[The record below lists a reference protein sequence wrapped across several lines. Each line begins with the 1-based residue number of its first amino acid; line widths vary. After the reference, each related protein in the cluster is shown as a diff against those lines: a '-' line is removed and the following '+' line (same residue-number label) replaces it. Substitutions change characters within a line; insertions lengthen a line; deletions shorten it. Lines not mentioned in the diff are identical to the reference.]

1 MVFICLFPPLTLC
14 FACSFLALAG
24 RLQKEGIRRDGRA
37 SQGNLM
43 RDTFRIHILVLAGA
57 ILAVLMCINA
67 GAEEGLGF
75 QMQGNVFRAIPA
87 MREVRLIGYTRAR
100 RIMDIV
106 SEEAGRCIKVNADV
120 GDRLGKD
127 GVFALLDTTFI
138 DLSIEKNQVNQKRLQ
153 NLMAYYTKDVK
164 RFEELVETE
173 TAAQS
178 KLDDLQ
184 NKLDQTEFEIQKLK
198 VEEAELKERRARHL
212 IKVPAGWT
220 VTERTVE
227 PDEWVSVGNHLGK
240 AGDYRTLL
248 VPFSLSPEEY
258 SALKKQNDKVELF
271 FPDGPAGGL
280 RIEASVERVSLAFD
294 PETRKINVD
303 LAVRKDLPEKRG
315 GLRAE
320 LTMMVPDP
328 SGAVLVPASA
338 LVERYEEFWLTRA
351 SGEKIRVV
359 FLGNGSQKTSR
370 VRSPEIR
377 PGDKFKVNPEGK

>member
-1 MVFICLFPPLTLC
+1 MKHTLRTHI
-14 FACSFLALAG
+14 FVIVG
-24 RLQKEGIRRDGRA
+24 A
-37 SQGNLM
+37 S
-43 RDTFRIHILVLAGA
+43 
-57 ILAVLMCINA
+57 LAVFLCINA
-67 GAEEGLGF
+67 GAEEGLGSRV
-75 QMQGNVFRAIPA
+75 QGNIFRAMPA

-106 SEEAGRCIKVNADV
+106 SEEAGRCVKVNADV
-120 GDRLGKD
+120 GNRIGKD
-127 GVFALLDTTFI
+127 AVFAALDTTFI
-138 DLSIEKNQVNQKRLQ
+138 DLSIEKNRVNQERLQ
-153 NLMAYYTKDVK
+153 NLMAYHTRDVK
-164 RFEELVETE
+164 RFEELVETA

-198 VEEAELKERRARHL
+198 IEEAELKERRARHL
-212 IKVPAGWT
+212 IMVPAGWT
-220 VTERTVE
+220 ITERTVE
-227 PDEWVSVGNHLGK
+227 PNEWVSVGNHLGK

-271 FPDGPAGGL
+271 FPDGREGSL
-280 RIEASVERVSLAFD
+280 RIEASVERVSPAFD

-320 LTMMVPDP
+320 LTMMIPDP
-328 SGAVLVPASA
+328 SGAVLVPSSA
-338 LVERYEEFWLTRA
+338 VVERYEEFWLTRA

-377 PGDKFKVNPEGK
+377 PGDKFKVNPEERR

>member
-1 MVFICLFPPLTLC
+1 
-14 FACSFLALAG
+14 
-24 RLQKEGIRRDGRA
+24 
-37 SQGNLM
+37 M

-377 PGDKFKVNPEGK
+377 PGDKFKVNPDGK